1 MIAVVGGAMASVVI
15 KMIPVKGEE
24 ERMGTGLGQQLY
36 GEMDRQ
42 MADGTY
48 GMTQMMQMMQMMQEN
63 DGQDKT
69 GGEMPDQAQAVQE
82 QEPERIEYDDIRVE
96 NRGCGFNIAKHLAAE
111 GHEVSYVSIVGND
124 PLGLAVIE
132 DLKSCGIDATGVRKV
147 QGTTPIQVEMINILG
162 DIEGFKCNDSLYS
175 KFTPEIIDAASDV
188 LGGADVI
195 VMDGSLP
202 ADTAARVAELYGDRD
217 GVKIFFDPGNRFGGK
232 KVEGVLDKL
241 YCVMP
246 GRMEAEAMTGK
257 TILGQDQLMEA
268 GAYLDEKGVEKIIIT
283 MKGGGIYYKSGLNE
297 GILRPE
303 RVLSFADTTG
313 AGDIVSAAVIAG
325 EIAGKQIDEIAAD
338 AMAKAAEFLAD
349 LSDERP
355 IDMLNK

>member
-1 MIAVVGGAMASVVI
+1 MIAVIGGAMASVVI

-48 GMTQMMQMMQMMQEN
+48 GMTQMMQMMQMMQEDN
-63 DGQDKT
+63 GPAGADASAEEK
-69 GGEMPDQAQAVQE
+69 MPVVQ
-82 QEPERIEYDDIRVE
+82 QEPERPEYDDIMVE
-96 NRGCGFNIAKHLAAE
+96 NRGCGFNIAKHLAAD
-111 GHEVSYVSIVGND
+111 GHDVSYISIVGSD

-132 DLKSCGIDATGVRKV
+132 ELKLCGINTARVRKV
-147 QGTTPIQVEMINILG
+147 QGTTPIQVEMVNILG
-162 DIEGFKCNDSLYS
+162 DIEGFKCNDSLLS
-175 KFTPEIIDAASDV
+175 KFAPSVIDDAADI
-188 LGGADVI
+188 LDKADII

-202 ADTAARVAELYGDRD
+202 EETITRVAELYGNKEN
-217 GVKIFFDPGNRFGGK
+217 VKIFFDPGTRHGGGK
-232 KVEGVLDKL
+232 VADVLDKM

-268 GAYLDEKGVEKIIIT
+268 GAYLEEKGVDRIIIT
-283 MKGGGIYYKSGLNE
+283 MKGGGIYYKAGFNE

-303 RVLSFADTTG
+303 RVLSFATTTG
-313 AGDIVSAAVIAG
+313 AGDIVSAAVVAAEAEG
-325 EIAGKQIDEIAAD
+325 RQIDDVAAL
-338 AMAKAAEFLAD
+338 ALNKAAEFLAD

-355 IDMLNK
+355 IDIYK

>member
-1 MIAVVGGAMASVVI
+1 MIAVVGGAMASVEI

-48 GMTQMMQMMQMMQEN
+48 GMSQMMQMMQMMQ
-63 DGQDKT
+63 DDSRSDKT
-69 GGEMPDQAQAVQE
+69 EGGAADAEQMPQE
-82 QEPERIEYDDIRVE
+82 KEPEAPEYDDIKVE

-111 GHEVSYVSIVGND
+111 GQDVSYVSVVGKD

-132 DLKSCGIDATGVRKV
+132 ELKSSGVDTSGIRKLD
-147 QGTTPIQVEMINILG
+147 GTTPVQVEMINILG
-162 DIEGFKCNDSLYS
+162 DIEGFKCNDSLHS
-175 KFTPEIIDAASDV
+175 KFTPDIIDEASEV
-188 LGGADVI
+188 LDRADVI

-202 ADTAARVAELYGDRD
+202 ADTAARIAELYGDKED
-217 GVKIFFDPGNRFGGK
+217 VKIFFDPGNRFGGK
-232 KVEGVLDKL
+232 KVEGILDKI

-313 AGDIVSAAVIAG
+313 AGDVVSAAVIAG
-325 EIAGKQIDEIAAD
+325 EAAGKQIDEIAAH
-338 AMAKAAEFLAD
+338 ALEKAAEFLAD

-355 IDMLNK
+355 IDMLNR

>member
-48 GMTQMMQMMQMMQEN
+48 GMSQMMQMMQMMQED
-63 DGQDKT
+63 DGSGNLDVETPAEQQP
-69 GGEMPDQAQAVQE
+69 EQE
-82 QEPERIEYDDIRVE
+82 QEPAGPEYDDIRVE
-96 NRGCGFNIAKHLAAE
+96 NRGCGFNIAKHLANK

-124 PLGLAVIE
+124 PLGMAVIE
-132 DLKSCGIDATGVRKV
+132 DLKGSGIDASGVRKV
-147 QGTTPIQVEMINILG
+147 EGTTPIQVEMINILG
-162 DIEGFKCNDSLYS
+162 DIEGFKCNDSLFS
-175 KFTPEIIDAASDV
+175 KFTPEIIDEASDV
-188 LGGADVI
+188 LDKADII

-202 ADTAARVAELYGDRD
+202 MNTIARVAEVYGDKE
-217 GVKIFFDPGNRFGGK
+217 GVKIFFDPGYRYGGR
-232 KVEGVLDKL
+232 KVEPVLDKI

-268 GAYLDEKGVEKIIIT
+268 GAYLDEKGVRRIIIT
-283 MKGGGIYYKSGLNE
+283 MKGGGIYYKEGLNE
-297 GILRPE
+297 GILRPD

-313 AGDIVSAAVIAG
+313 AGDVVSAAIIAG
-325 EIAGKQIDEIAAD
+325 EVAGGQIDEIAAD
-338 AMAKAAEFLAD
+338 AMDKAAEFLAD

>member
-69 GGEMPDQAQAVQE
+69 GGGITEQAQAVQT
-82 QEPERIEYDDIRVE
+82 QEPERPEYDDIRVE
-96 NRGCGFNIAKHLAAE
+96 NRGCGFNIAKHLATE

-132 DLKSCGIDATGVRKV
+132 DLKSCGIDAAGVRKV

-188 LGGADVI
+188 LGRADVI

-202 ADTAARVAELYGDRD
+202 EDTAARVTELYGDRD

-232 KVEGVLDKL
+232 KVEGILDKL

-246 GRMEAEAMTGK
+246 GRMEAETMTGK